1 MQITPRAIVL
11 AVALC
16 ASAPLLA
23 ARPGPSTAGTD
34 ASMQETSATTEQ
46 ADCTLPTLAS
56 TDLPVG
62 LAGLLPK
69 PGSTPQD
76 AAEVDRRLSKA
87 ASCVRPL
94 GRRWNDEPEDNTSPK
109 RGFSVT
115 AMPAGRSTAWPL
127 QRSF

>member
-1 MQITPRAIVL
+1 MQITPRAVAL

-23 ARPGPSTAGTD
+23 ASPGTSTTPTD
-34 ASMQETSATTEQ
+34 ASMQEMPATTEQ
-46 ADCTLPTLAS
+46 LDCALSTPPS

-62 LAGLLPK
+62 LAGLLPN
-69 PGSTPQD
+69 PGSTQD

-87 ASCVRPL
+87 ASCVRPF
-94 GRRWNDEPEDNTSPK
+94 GRHTNDELEVSTSPK

>member
-1 MQITPRAIVL
+1 MQFTTRAIVL

-23 ARPGPSTAGTD
+23 ASPGTSTTGTD
-34 ASMQETSATTEQ
+34 ASMQETPATMEQ
-46 ADCTLPTLAS
+46 IDCTLPALPS
-56 TDLPVG
+56 TELPVG

-76 AAEVDRRLSKA
+76 ATEVDRRLSKA
-87 ASCVRPL
+87 ASCVRPF
-94 GRRWNDEPEDNTSPK
+94 GIHWNAEPEDSTSPK
-109 RGFSVT
+109 RDFFVT